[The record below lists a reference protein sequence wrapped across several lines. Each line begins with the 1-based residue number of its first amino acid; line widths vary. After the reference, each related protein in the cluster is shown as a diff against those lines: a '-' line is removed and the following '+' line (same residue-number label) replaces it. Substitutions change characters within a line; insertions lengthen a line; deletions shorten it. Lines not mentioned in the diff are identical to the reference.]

1 MSVVVG
7 VRHTKGVLLAGDL
20 QWSGDNSH
28 RMGVQ
33 PKVHSLLDTLA
44 LGYVGSGR
52 FGQILQYHLSDS
64 LEDPFLPREGRD
76 EEYWTVKAF
85 IPYLR
90 EQTELHGHLHI
101 HHNVEEFGPSAF
113 LLAVRG
119 KLFTIEADFSVNE
132 HRLPYEAVGS
142 GEDNAIG
149 VLHAMLGEDPEM
161 ELPTRAKAERA
172 ARRAVEAAM
181 AFNNYV
187 GGAVT
192 FVETSLWTQ
201 EEIETAKRILG
212 R

>member
-7 VRHTKGVLLAGDL
+7 VRHTKGVVLAGDL
-20 QWSGDNSH
+20 QWSGDNSN
-28 RMGVQ
+28 RMGTQ
-33 PKVHSLLDTLA
+33 SKVHTLLDTLA
-44 LGYVGSGR
+44 IGYVGSGR
-52 FGQILQYHLSDS
+52 FGQILQYHMTDS

-76 EEYWTVKAF
+76 EEYWTVREF

-90 EQTELHGHLHI
+90 AQTEDHGHLHV

-119 KLFTIEADFSVNE
+119 RLFLIESDFSVNE

-149 VLHAMLGEDPEM
+149 VLHAELGAEPDM
-161 ELPTRAKAERA
+161 ALPTKTVALRVAQK
-172 ARRAVEAAM
+172 AVEAAM

-187 GGAVT
+187 GGDVT
-192 FVETSLWTQ
+192 TVETTLWTPD
-201 EEIETAKRILG
+201 EVATARTIL
-212 R
+212 RR

>member
-7 VRHTKGVLLAGDL
+7 VRHTKGVVLAGDL
-20 QWSGDNSH
+20 QWSGENSN
-28 RMGVQ
+28 RMGTQ
-33 PKVHSLLDTLA
+33 SKVHSLLDTLA

-52 FGQILQYHLSDS
+52 FGQILQYHLTDT
-64 LEDPFLPREGRD
+64 LEDPFLPRDERD
-76 EEYWTVKAF
+76 EEYWTVKEF

-90 EQTELHGHLHI
+90 EQTEMHGHLHI

-119 KLFTIEADFSVNE
+119 KLFCIESDFSVNE

-149 VLHAMLGEDPEM
+149 VLHSVLGDDPEG
-161 ELPTRAKAERA
+161 ELPTRAKAEKA
-172 ARRAVEAAM
+172 ARKAVSAAM
-181 AFNNYV
+181 QFNNYV
-187 GGAVT
+187 GGDITV
-192 FVETSLWTQ
+192 VETTLWST
-201 EEIETAKRILG
+201 EETETAKRILG